1 MRVDIVFSENIQMC
15 LPGML
20 TMQTC
25 LVPAYCQEPMH
36 FCVNPQLLMMIFFS
50 AKISSIASLIGR
62 VCANSQIIIIIII
75 IIMIMF
81 RTVQ

>member
-1 MRVDIVFSENIQMC
+1 MYLDFDAMRVDIVFSENIQMC

-36 FCVNPQLLMMIFFS
+36 FCVNPQLLMMIFS
-50 AKISSIASLIGR
+50 VLKYL
-62 VCANSQIIIIIII
+62 QLHH
-75 IIMIMF
+75 
-81 RTVQ
+81 